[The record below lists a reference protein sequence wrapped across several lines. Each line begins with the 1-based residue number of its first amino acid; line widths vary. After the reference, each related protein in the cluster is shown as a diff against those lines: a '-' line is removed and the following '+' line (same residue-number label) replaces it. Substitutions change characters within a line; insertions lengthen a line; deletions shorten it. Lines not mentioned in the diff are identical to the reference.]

1 MVLMSNNNV
10 TLDRTS
16 HVCGYRLKHFRKLLG
31 WTQEEL
37 ARRSGYC
44 DRLIRKAEGGG
55 SLSTEAI
62 GNIAQ
67 SLCCNGIRVRFED
80 LVSSP
85 KETVHRFLD
94 ALRCDGIDIDVIEQL
109 ATDQVLVES
118 KGGASVPFAGEWKG
132 YDGMLFWLE
141 TFCEAIVPDSIDKHA
156 VIAVDGDIAFIQTLV
171 CFRLPSKVS
180 PPIDLYL
187 RMEFDCNLVLSIV
200 LNADSVAIEEF
211 FSIAEKHAE
220 FAASEI
226 PNSFGHLR
234 HARLSQPPL

>member
-1 MVLMSNNNV
+1 MSNNNV
-10 TLDRTS
+10 TLDRTI

-67 SLCCNGIRVRFED
+67 SLCCNGIRVRVDD

-85 KETVHRFLD
+85 KETVNRFLD
-94 ALRCDGIDIDVIEQL
+94 ALRCDAIDRNIIEQL

-118 KGGASVPFAGEWKG
+118 KGGETIPFAGAWKG
-132 YDGMLFWLE
+132 YDGMLFWLK
-141 TFCEAIVPDSIDKHA
+141 TFCEAIVPASIDKHA
-156 VIAVDGDIAFIQTLV
+156 AIAVDGDIAFFHSLV
-171 CFRLPSKVS
+171 CFRLSSKVS
-180 PPIDLYL
+180 SPTDLYL
-187 RMEFDCNLVLSIV
+187 RMEFDRNLIRSIF

-211 FSIAEKHAE
+211 FS
-220 FAASEI
+220 
-226 PNSFGHLR
+226 NG
-234 HARLSQPPL
+234 

>member
-1 MVLMSNNNV
+1 MNNNHV
-10 TLDRTS
+10 SLDRTH
-16 HVCGYRLKHFRKLLG
+16 HVCGTRLKHFRKILG

-55 SLSTEAI
+55 SLSTESS

-94 ALRCDGIDIDVIEQL
+94 ALRCDGINIDVVQQL

-118 KGGASVPFAGEWKG
+118 KGGASVPFAGAWKG
-132 YDGMLFWLE
+132 YTGMLFWLD
-141 TFCEAIVPDSIDKHA
+141 TFCGAIVPDSIDKHA

-187 RMEFDCNLVLSIV
+187 RMEFDCNLVRSIV
-200 LNADSVAIEEF
+200 LNSDSVAIEEF
-211 FSIAEKHAE
+211 FSMAEKHDE
-220 FAASEI
+220 FIASEI
-226 PNSFGHLR
+226 TDSS
-234 HARLSQPPL
+234 ARSRC

>member
-1 MVLMSNNNV
+1 MSNNNV
-10 TLDRTS
+10 TLDRTI

-67 SLCCNGIRVRFED
+67 SLCCNGIRVRVDD

-85 KETVHRFLD
+85 KETVNRFLD
-94 ALRCDGIDIDVIEQL
+94 ALRCDDIDRNIIEQL

-118 KGGASVPFAGEWKG
+118 KGGETIPFAGAWKG
-132 YDGMLFWLE
+132 YDGMLFWLK
-141 TFCEAIVPDSIDKHA
+141 TFCEAIVPDTIDKHA
-156 VIAVDGDIAFIQTLV
+156 VIAVDGDIAFIQKRV

-187 RMEFDCNLVLSIV
+187 RMEFDCNLIRSIF

-211 FSIAEKHAE
+211 
-220 FAASEI
+220 
-226 PNSFGHLR
+226 
-234 HARLSQPPL
+234 